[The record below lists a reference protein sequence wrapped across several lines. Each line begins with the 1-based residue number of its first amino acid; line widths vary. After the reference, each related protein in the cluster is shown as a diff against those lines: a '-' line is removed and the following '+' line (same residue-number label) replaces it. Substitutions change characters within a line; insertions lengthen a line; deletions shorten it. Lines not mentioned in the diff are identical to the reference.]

1 MGGKLCCVVLLSAFC
16 ALSAFCLSGEARAQS
31 PELLNV
37 ERGPGA
43 EECPDAPTLIARI
56 AAIRGRAGAPG
67 SASYDVGFSHTAD
80 TFTAVIRGGD
90 GESQRVLEG
99 RGLTCAALAQATAVT
114 LALLFDS
121 EVDHT
126 PNEKP
131 APEPAK
137 ISPPPKEDRLL
148 TDLVLVDVRDRG
160 PRVDGTLALGVAG
173 LVGVL
178 RPLSPA
184 ITGELGLRVARWRMG
199 IGVLWNPA
207 QSLTLEPGVVRESLL
222 SGTARSCL
230 ALTRA
235 NGFGFDVCTG
245 LFAGVVTAQ
254 AEGFTRDARRVR
266 TWLAIPLELSL
277 AQLSGPVGW
286 EVSASALG
294 SLVHQDFSID
304 GLGVA
309 YRSPSVGGMLSL
321 RAVGLLSL

>member
-1 MGGKLCCVVLLSAFC
+1 MGGSLCCVVLLSFVS
-16 ALSAFCLSGEARAQS
+16 ALVLSSEARAES

-43 EECPDAPTLIARI
+43 EECPDAATLIARI
-56 AAIRGRAGAPG
+56 ANIRGRAGAPS

-80 TFTAVIRGGD
+80 IFTAVIRGGD

-126 PNEKP
+126 PSEKP
-131 APEPAK
+131 APAPPPP
-137 ISPPPKEDRLL
+137 SPPPKDHLL
-148 TDLVLVDVRDRG
+148 GDLVLVDVRDRG
-160 PRVDGTLALGVAG
+160 PRVDGTLALGVSG

-184 ITGELGLRVARWRMG
+184 VTGELGLQVARWRVG

-235 NGFGFDVCTG
+235 SGFRFDVCTG
-245 LFAGVVTAQ
+245 LFAGVMTAQ
-254 AEGFTRDARRVR
+254 AEGFTRDERRVR
-266 TWLAIPLELSL
+266 TWLAVPLELSL
-277 AQLSGPVGW
+277 AQLAGPVGW
-286 EVSASALG
+286 EVSAAALG

-309 YRSPSVGGMLSL
+309 YQSARVGGMLSL
-321 RAVGLLSL
+321 RAVGLLEL

>member
-1 MGGKLCCVVLLSAFC
+1 MKRYHFSGEWGRRRRNDQKIHEDARILPTRSQTAQKAGPLGRGGHSERSRDNELKFPIGGKLCCVVLLSAFC

-126 PNEKP
+126 PNEK
-131 APEPAK
+131 
-137 ISPPPKEDRLL
+137 
-148 TDLVLVDVRDRG
+148 
-160 PRVDGTLALGVAG
+160 
-173 LVGVL
+173 
-178 RPLSPA
+178 
-184 ITGELGLRVARWRMG
+184 
-199 IGVLWNPA
+199 
-207 QSLTLEPGVVRESLL
+207 
-222 SGTARSCL
+222 
-230 ALTRA
+230 
-235 NGFGFDVCTG
+235 
-245 LFAGVVTAQ
+245 
-254 AEGFTRDARRVR
+254 
-266 TWLAIPLELSL
+266 
-277 AQLSGPVGW
+277 
-286 EVSASALG
+286 
-294 SLVHQDFSID
+294 
-304 GLGVA
+304 
-309 YRSPSVGGMLSL
+309 
-321 RAVGLLSL
+321 